1 MKQKRIL
8 SLSAIAVAATVSVA
22 PAVVL
27 PKGDVASEWFKIDF
41 NSYTVKTAASANPE
55 TAGAWSF
62 TTADTSLVVADTEG
76 TRGNFLDFAGSEN
89 LTFTPT
95 ANTETIAQTVVEMD
109 VYLHGSTTIPE
120 VPDGSLTAIYLDTS
134 AETPLLKGY
143 QPSDK
148 TWKTL
153 SGVAIVDQSWV
164 TLGVCTKSDY
174 TADITVNGTLV
185 GNVKLGK
192 DTTKIESVSFVGDG
206 YLDNFSGSILEG
218 FNFDVAQNEG
228 TGSYEVVKSE
238 TGETKL
244 KVTFNN
250 VLDNAKTLRFVKLVR
265 KGQNGQDD
273 QSSIYRVNA
282 TDAGTWEKILAGLD
296 TGSITAYYGDDVN
309 DVSAIPEKYKP
320 EIKPAVID
328 GKEQPAISVDKET
341 KKVKFVIA
349 NAIPGLYYKVVKV
362 ASDGSTSEVKPAVLL
377 SNVNKN
383 DEPIFGEVATTFTI
397 DAAPEEWGVV
407 RVRFVA
413 SDYAN

>member
-41 NSYTVKTAASANPE
+41 NSYTVETAASANTE
-55 TAGAWSF
+55 DAGAWSF

-95 ANTETIAQTVVEMD
+95 ANAETIVAQTVVEMD
-109 VYLHGSTTIPE
+109 VYLHGSTTTPE

-134 AETPLLKGY
+134 AETPVLKGY

-164 TLGVCTKSDY
+164 KLGVCTKSDY
-174 TADITVNGTLV
+174 TADITVNGTFV

-218 FNFDVAQNEG
+218 FDFEVAQNEG
-228 TGSYEVVKSE
+228 TGSYEVVES
-238 TGETKL
+238 GL

-250 VLDNAKTLRFVKLVR
+250 VLDNAKKLRFVKLV
-265 KGQNGQDD
+265 QNG

-296 TGSITAYYGDDVN
+296 TGSITAYYGDN
-309 DVSAIPEKYKP
+309 VSAIPEKYKP
-320 EIKPAVID
+320 EIKSVVID
-328 GKEQPAISVDKET
+328 GEKQPAISVDKET
-341 KKVKFVIA
+341 KKVTFVIA
-349 NAIPGLYYKVVKV
+349 NAIPGVYYKVVKV
-362 ASDGSTSEVKPAVLL
+362 ASDGSTSEETPVLL
-377 SNVNKN
+377 SNVDKN

-407 RVRFVA
+407 KVRFVA
-413 SDYAN
+413 SDDAK

>member
-41 NSYTVKTAASANPE
+41 NSYTVETAASANTE
-55 TAGAWSF
+55 DAGAWSF

-95 ANTETIAQTVVEMD
+95 ANAETIVAQTVVEMD
-109 VYLHGSTTIPE
+109 VYLHGSTTTPE

-134 AETPLLKGY
+134 AETPVLKGY

-148 TWKTL
+148 TWKPL
-153 SGVAIVDQSWV
+153 SGVDIVDQSWV
-164 TLGVCTKSDY
+164 KLGVCTKSDY
-174 TADITVNGTLV
+174 TADITVNGILV

-238 TGETKL
+238 TGETNL

-250 VLDNAKTLRFVKLVR
+250 ILDNANTLRFVKLV
-265 KGQNGQDD
+265 QNG

-296 TGSITAYYGDDVN
+296 TGSITAYYGDN
-309 DVSAIPEKYKP
+309 VSAIPAEYKP

-341 KKVKFVIA
+341 KKVNFVIA
-349 NAIPGLYYKVVKV
+349 NAIPGVYYKVVKI
-362 ASDGSTSEVKPAVLL
+362 ASDGTTSEETPVLL
-377 SNVNKN
+377 SNVDEN

-407 RVRFVA
+407 KVRFVA
-413 SDYAN
+413 SDDAK

>member
-1 MKQKRIL
+1 M
-8 SLSAIAVAATVSVA
+8 
-22 PAVVL
+22 
-27 PKGDVASEWFKIDF
+27 
-41 NSYTVKTAASANPE
+41 
-55 TAGAWSF
+55 
-62 TTADTSLVVADTEG
+62 
-76 TRGNFLDFAGSEN
+76 
-89 LTFTPT
+89 
-95 ANTETIAQTVVEMD
+95 
-109 VYLHGSTTIPE
+109 
-120 VPDGSLTAIYLDTS
+120 
-134 AETPLLKGY
+134 
-143 QPSDK
+143 
-148 TWKTL
+148 
-153 SGVAIVDQSWV
+153 SGVNIVDQSWV

-174 TADITVNGTLV
+174 TADITVNGILV

-320 EIKPAVID
+320 EIQSAFID
-328 GKEQPAISVDKET
+328 DVEQPAISVDKET